1 MKILITGATGL
12 IGSEIIQQCHK
23 TNIGVHYLTTRK
35 QKLQSEVNSKGF
47 YWNPKNKEID
57 ITCFEGVDVI
67 INLAG
72 STIAKRWTKTYKK
85 EILDSRVNG
94 LELLKHTIQQNR
106 IKIKQLISASAIG
119 IYPDSLTNIYT
130 EDYPECSKSFLG
142 QVVEQWERAADTF
155 SELDIVVSKIRI
167 GLVLASN
174 KGALPKIVLP
184 IKIGLGSAFGNGKQW
199 QSWIH
204 VSDLANLFLHVL
216 HYELEGVYNGVAPE
230 AITNSEM
237 TKTIAK
243 TLKKPLLLPNTP
255 KVIMKL
261 ILGEMHILLFESQK
275 INSNKIEGKGFV
287 FEYKTLENAL
297 ENLL

>member
-1 MKILITGATGL
+1 MKVLITGATGL

-23 TNIGVHYLTTRK
+23 INIGVHYLTTRK
-35 QKLQSEVNSKGF
+35 QKLQSEVNCKGF

-72 STIAKRWTKTYKK
+72 STIAKRWTKAYKK
-85 EILDSRVNG
+85 EIFDSRING
-94 LELLKHTIQQNR
+94 LELLKHTIKQNK

-119 IYPDSLTNIYT
+119 IYPDSLTNIYS
-130 EDYPECSKSFLG
+130 EDYSEYSKNFLG
-142 QVVEQWERAADTF
+142 QVVEQWERAADSF

-174 KGALPKIVLP
+174 KGALPKIVQP
-184 IKIGLGSAFGNGKQW
+184 IKIGLGSAFGIGKQW

-216 HYELEGVYNGVAPE
+216 QYELEGVYNGVAPE
-230 AITNSEM
+230 SITNSEM
-237 TKTIAK
+237 TKTIARA
-243 TLKKPLLLPNTP
+243 LKKPLMLPKIP
-255 KVIMKL
+255 KIIMKL
-261 ILGEMHILLFESQK
+261 VLGEMHILLFESQNVNSEK
-275 INSNKIEGKGFV
+275 IKKKGFA
-287 FEYKTLENAL
+287 FKYNTLENAL
-297 ENLL
+297 ENLF